1 MKTMVTAKTLAGTQ
15 IFYWRFNMTEEV
27 KAVSEMVRITA
38 ENNAEFMNQVASHI
52 EKLEDAVKQ
61 LQARV
66 LELESKQ

>member
-1 MKTMVTAKTLAGTQ
+1 
-15 IFYWRFNMTEEV
+15 MTEETQ
-27 KAVSEMVRITA
+27 KASVPEMLRVTG
-38 ENNAEFMNQVASHI
+38 ENTAEFMNQVASHI

>member
-1 MKTMVTAKTLAGTQ
+1 
-15 IFYWRFNMTEEV
+15 MTEEV